1 MSDQTNSPRTAVAE
15 PPPVDSGPTGHPGI
29 TLALIATAYL
39 MVGLDATVVNIALPK
54 IQGALGFSSVGLSW
68 VVNSYTLA
76 FGGLLLLGGRLGDI
90 LGRRRMLVAG
100 TALFTIA
107 SLAGGFANSPGL
119 LVAARIG
126 QGVGAA
132 MASPNTL
139 ALIATNFEEGAPR
152 NRALAVYSATAG
164 AGASVGLILGGVL
177 TDWVSWRAVMFVN
190 VPLGLAVVLG
200 APRFIREPERHQA
213 RIDYG
218 GTLTVTAGMV
228 ALVYAFIRVPTDGWG
243 DTVTVLCFVASA
255 LLLAAFVVIETR
267 ISQPIVPLRLFRSRN
282 RSGGYLNILLLTATM
297 LALFFFL
304 SQFVQDAL
312 GLSPANAGLAF
323 LPMTVA
329 MFLTVAQVPKLLPK
343 FGAKPLMIAGAAL
356 MTVTMVWL
364 TQISTDSSYLGSVFG
379 PLLIFGVGMGLSFMP
394 LNVTILTGV
403 AREDSGSASGVLQ
416 TLMQLGGGLGLA
428 ILVTVFGTA
437 SKDAAGKPAGASVK
451 EQAKYAFTHGLQSAF
466 TVGVVFVALAL
477 VVSVFVFASKKAPAA
492 AKAAPPA
499 QAAAPK
505 AE

>member
-1 MSDQTNSPRTAVAE
+1 MSDQTNSQRTAVAE
-15 PPPVDSGPTGHPGI
+15 PPPTGTGSTTGHPGI

-76 FGGLLLLGGRLGDI
+76 FGGLLLLGGRAGDI
-90 LGRRRMLVAG
+90 LGRRRMLVVG
-100 TALFTIA
+100 TGLFTVA
-107 SLAGGFANSPGL
+107 SLVGGFANTPGML
-119 LVAARIG
+119 LAARIG
-126 QGVGAA
+126 QGIGAA

-139 ALIATNFEEGAPR
+139 ALIATNFEEGPPR
-152 NRALAVYSATAG
+152 NRALAIYSATAG

-213 RIDYG
+213 RIDYA
-218 GTLTVTAGMV
+218 GTVTVTAGMV
-228 ALVYAFIRVPTDGWG
+228 ALVYGFIRVPTDGWT
-243 DTVTVLCFVASA
+243 DA
-255 LLLAAFVVIETR
+255 LTLGSFAAAVVLLAAFVVIETR
-267 ISQPIVPLRLFRSRN
+267 INQPIVPLRLFRSRN

-297 LALFFFL
+297 MALFFFL
-304 SQFVQDAL
+304 SQFVQEAL
-312 GLSPANAGLAF
+312 SLSPANAGLAF
-323 LPMTVA
+323 LPMTIA
-329 MFLTVAQVPKLLPK
+329 MFLTVSRVPKLLPK
-343 FGAKPLMIAGAAL
+343 FGAKPLMITGAAL
-356 MTVTMVWL
+356 MTGTMVWL
-364 TQISTDSSYLGSVFG
+364 TQISTGSSYLGSVFG

-428 ILVTVFGTA
+428 ILVTVFGTS
-437 SKDAAGKPAGASVK
+437 SKNAARHPAGGSAK
-451 EQAKYAFTHGLQSAF
+451 EQAQYAFTHGLQSAF

-477 VVSVFVFASKKAPAA
+477 VVSVFVFVSKKPPAPAA
-492 AKAAPPA
+492 VPA
-499 QAAAPK
+499 SPGRAG
-505 AE
+505 

>member
-200 APRFIREPERHQA
+200 AP
-213 RIDYG
+213 
-218 GTLTVTAGMV
+218 
-228 ALVYAFIRVPTDGWG
+228 
-243 DTVTVLCFVASA
+243 AS
-255 LLLAAFVVIETR
+255 
-267 ISQPIVPLRLFRSRN
+267 
-282 RSGGYLNILLLTATM
+282 
-297 LALFFFL
+297 
-304 SQFVQDAL
+304 
-312 GLSPANAGLAF
+312 
-323 LPMTVA
+323 
-329 MFLTVAQVPKLLPK
+329 
-343 FGAKPLMIAGAAL
+343 
-356 MTVTMVWL
+356 
-364 TQISTDSSYLGSVFG
+364 
-379 PLLIFGVGMGLSFMP
+379 
-394 LNVTILTGV
+394 
-403 AREDSGSASGVLQ
+403 SASPSATRPVS
-416 TLMQLGGGLGLA
+416 T
-428 ILVTVFGTA
+428 TA
-437 SKDAAGKPAGASVK
+437 ARSPSPPAWSRWSTPSSGCPP
-451 EQAKYAFTHGLQSAF
+451 
-466 TVGVVFVALAL
+466 TVGATR
-477 VVSVFVFASKKAPAA
+477 
-492 AKAAPPA
+492 
-499 QAAAPK
+499 
-505 AE
+505 